1 MTASDET
8 ATGWRSAGD
17 GALVM
22 TTSVAWVRRLPAY
35 RSVVRG
41 WPERGMLAC
50 SGGVD
55 SLALLLLAGIAVQR
69 AEIAPFSVVHVNHLT
84 RPEGATEGA
93 VVEQLAAR
101 FDLRTI
107 QAVIDPLD
115 ARSSSSSPEDR
126 LRALRYS
133 ALARVAEEHGL
144 SSVITAHTRD
154 DQIETILM
162 RLLAGAG
169 GLGAAG
175 MLARSSMATRAGV
188 IEIHRPL
195 LGVSRDELVHV
206 LQQLAHVLQDAGVTP
221 LIDPSN
227 ADRHFR
233 RNALRHDIIPQ
244 LSRTFPG
251 YEPALIRSVTL
262 ACRDADALD
271 AIARDIATRHT
282 TCGDAVTSIER
293 EFIRSSH
300 PALSSRIIRWA
311 ASRLMPE
318 NQREL
323 TFERTESVREAASGR
338 TGALIELPHDVVA
351 RIERNEVVL
360 ERRNSQPDGK

>member
-1 MTASDET
+1 
-8 ATGWRSAGD
+8 
-17 GALVM
+17 
-22 TTSVAWVRRLPAY
+22 
-35 RSVVRG
+35 
-41 WPERGMLAC
+41 MLAC
-50 SGGVD
+50 SGGID
-55 SLALLLLAGIAVQR
+55 SSALLLLAGIAVQR

-84 RPEGATEGA
+84 RPESATEGA

-107 QAVIDPLD
+107 QAVIDPTD
-115 ARSSSSSPEDR
+115 ADSSSSSPEDR
-126 LRALRYS
+126 LRTLRYT
-133 ALARVAEEHGL
+133 ALARVAAEHGL
-144 SSVITAHTRD
+144 STVVTAHTRD

-162 RLLAGAG
+162 RLFGGSG

-175 MLARSSMATRAGV
+175 MSARSSMATRAGV

-195 LGVSRDELVHV
+195 LDVCRDELVYV
-206 LQQLAHVLQDAGVTP
+206 LQQLAHLLQEAGISP

-251 YEPALIRSVTL
+251 YEPALIRSVRL
-262 ACRDADALD
+262 ASRDADALD
-271 AIARDIATRHT
+271 AIASDIATRQT
-282 TCGDAVTSIER
+282 TIADDTTSIER

-300 PALSSRIIRWA
+300 PALSSRVIRRA
-311 ASRLMPE
+311 VSRLMPDD
-318 NQREL
+318 QREL
-323 TFERTESVREAASGR
+323 TFERIESVREAASGR
-338 TGALIELPHDVVA
+338 TGAVIELPDGVVA
-351 RIERNEVVL
+351 RIERENVVL